1 VLSMFYVDDGLV
13 AARTDVEA
21 DALVELVASI
31 FEIRALGEP
40 KDFLGIEISQDHA
53 ANTITITQK
62 SKASALAAELGVSG
76 CRGVLPMQSEVYA
89 GLRAAHPGVPMAD
102 KQLYQRV
109 LGSLLHLAQC
119 TRPDIALPVSALAA
133 YAAAPTKEHHVG
145 THEEVQRAGLSPC
158 MGEQCPEVARSR
170 LPLLLQQWKRS
181 IKPVVRQPGKG
192 CHCSRHSGS
201 LLQCLETFHWWDL
214 S

>member
-1 VLSMFYVDDGLV
+1 VYGISVWRQLRSRGFEQSDADPALWILHGENGTVLSMFYVDDGQV

-40 KDFLGIEISQDHA
+40 KDFLGIKISRDHA

-76 CRGVLPMQSEVYA
+76 CRRVLPMPTEVYA
-89 GLRAAHPGVPMAD
+89 GLRAAHSGVPMAD

-109 LGSLLHLAQC
+109 LGSCSTLHSAQDLILPFQSLHLQPTLLH
-119 TRPDIALPVSALAA
+119 
-133 YAAAPTKEHHVG
+133 
-145 THEEVQRAGLSPC
+145 QR
-158 MGEQCPEVARSR
+158 
-170 LPLLLQQWKRS
+170 RS
-181 IKPVVRQPGKG
+181 IMQ
-192 CHCSRHSGS
+192 
-201 LLQCLETFHWWDL
+201 LLWTL
-214 S
+214 